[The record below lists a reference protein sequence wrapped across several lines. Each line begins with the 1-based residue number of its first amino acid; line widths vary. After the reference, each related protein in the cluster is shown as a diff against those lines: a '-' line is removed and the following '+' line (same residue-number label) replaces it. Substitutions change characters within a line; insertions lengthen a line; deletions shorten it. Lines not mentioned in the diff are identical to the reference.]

1 MRITGC
7 YGQTLPKSLI
17 LLIIISL
24 KILYVSSSPDKEK
37 HIMKIV
43 HIDQFFPHPRMRLVK
58 ITTDNG
64 LVGWGETT
72 LEGKPKSTIAAVE
85 ELADYLISK
94 DPLRIEHH
102 WQHIYRSAFFRGGN
116 VLMSALSGIDQALW
130 DIAGKYH
137 GVPVY
142 QLLGGAVRDRIRV
155 YAHWSIRDLT
165 DEGKAKAKERLE
177 WLQKQ
182 GGYKAFKAGPGGK
195 WRGHEPPAV
204 IDAFVERA
212 YLMREWVGPEV
223 ELAFDFHGKMTSA
236 LAIEICHELKG
247 MRPMFVEEPVPQENV
262 DALKL
267 VSDHVTFPIATG
279 ERLLTRWG
287 FREIFEK
294 QAVAYIQPDI
304 SHTGGITELKKIA
317 NMAEVYYMHTMP
329 HCAIGPVAFSASLQ
343 VDAVVPNFLIQEQI
357 DQGLGASILQEA
369 WQVKDG
375 HIELPTKPGLG
386 FEINEK
392 EAQQNRE
399 VYEEELGGEFYH
411 ETDGSVADW

>member
-1 MRITGC
+1 
-7 YGQTLPKSLI
+7 
-17 LLIIISL
+17 
-24 KILYVSSSPDKEK
+24 
-37 HIMKIV
+37 MKIAK
-43 HIDQFFPHPRMRLVK
+43 IEQFFPRRRTRLVK

-64 LVGWGETT
+64 ISGWGETT
-72 LEGKPKSTIAAVE
+72 LEGKPRSTVAAVE
-85 ELADYLISK
+85 ELSDYLIGK

-102 WQHIYRSAFFRGGN
+102 WQHIYRSAFYRGGN
-116 VLMSALSGIDQALW
+116 ILMTALSGIDQALW

-137 GVPVY
+137 EMPTY
-142 QLLGGAVRDRIRV
+142 KLLGGAVRDRIRV
-155 YAHWSIRDLT
+155 YAHWGIGSMT
-165 DEGKAKAKERLE
+165 DEGKADAKERLE
-177 WLQKQ
+177 MLQKK
-182 GGYKAFKAGPGGK
+182 GGYDAFKTGPGGK
-195 WRGHEPPAV
+195 WRAHEPPAV

-212 YLMREWVGPEV
+212 YLMREWVGPDV
-223 ELAFDFHGKMTSA
+223 ELCFDFHGKMTPA

-262 DALKL
+262 DALKQ
-267 VSDHVTFPIATG
+267 VSDHVPFPIATG

-294 QAVAYIQPDI
+294 QAVAYIQPDT

-317 NMAEVYYMHTMP
+317 NMAEVYYMHIMP

-357 DQGLGASILQEA
+357 DPGLGDGLLKAD
-369 WQVKDG
+369 WVVDNG

-386 FEINEK
+386 FEIDES
-392 EAQQNRE
+392 EAEQDCGI
-399 VYEEELGGEFYH
+399 YEEELGGEFYY